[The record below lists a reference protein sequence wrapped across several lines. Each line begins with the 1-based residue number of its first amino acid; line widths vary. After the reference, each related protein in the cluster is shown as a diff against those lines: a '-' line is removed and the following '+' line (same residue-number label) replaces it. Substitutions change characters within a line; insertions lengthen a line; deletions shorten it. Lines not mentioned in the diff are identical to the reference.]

1 MILLA
6 THKQWYTWCLNRI
19 KHWFDVYYKHTV
31 KLKRNVLTCASED
44 KKLGIAVSSNKKKR
58 KWEHVEKSVVKC
70 AEQTKTLS
78 FSHLSF
84 SHAFVMLRS
93 LGMLCKIFWRCSFF
107 TSTDRTKS
115 EFDGLTRHLY
125 PTALSLL
132 WL

>member
-1 MILLA
+1 MYLPVPQRTKSLALL
-6 THKQWYTWCLNRI
+6 YLPI
-19 KHWFDVYYKHTV
+19 
-31 KLKRNVLTCASED
+31 
-44 KKLGIAVSSNKKKR
+44 KKKR
-58 KWEHVEKSVVKC
+58 KLEHVEKSVVKC

-84 SHAFVMLRS
+84 SHAFVMIRS
-93 LGMLCKIFWRCSFF
+93 LGMLCKKFWRCSFF

-132 WL
+132 